1 MGTPLCHPVYNEVLG
16 MTNDFLL
23 PATVK
28 YMKKEPRYR
37 EQILPYPWPFVI
49 VISMTDARC
58 ASVVMAYENMFSQA
72 TVDTV
77 VMAGD

>member
-23 PATVK
+23 PAAVK

-37 EQILPYPWPFVI
+37 EQILPGLALVI